1 MVVVEE
7 EDWFVLEQKE
17 EERLAEER
25 RQRRKRKLA
34 QYNNTNT
41 NITTQNEADVQ
52 PKVVEEVVQVNTR
65 NENDKTE
72 EKEDGNDSF
81 DMFSSSPIPT
91 KNDTTSTTTTTTVTG
106 DVAVVMMEQQETRN
120 KDDVANFDD
129 EEGYYKAHI
138 GQTLTM
144 TNNSEYKVM
153 GIIGKGVFSTVLK
166 CKDQT
171 HQQQQVVA
179 MKVIRNKEPMAKAA
193 LNIEIPLL
201 QKLVG
206 KHHLVQYIHHV
217 HDYHGHVAIV
227 LQYQPFTLRHVL
239 NKFGGIAF
247 LAVKSYFY
255 QLLQALKQLQQLH
268 IVHADIKPDNI
279 LLSESYSTLYLADFG
294 SAYIHTNNNNNNSPP
309 TPYLVSRFYRA
320 PEIIM
325 GIHHHPTTSSSHEC
339 VVHQLDLWSVAITVA
354 ELFCGSVLIPGTSN
368 NDMLYRMMSIF
379 QKPFPKTMIRR
390 HLSNLQPQPQYHF
403 ASQPP
408 HFFQHVRIDK
418 VSGQNV
424 MDIIPHVPTSNQN
437 NKEFH
442 QLIMS
447 AKSPKDDYGQVIQ
460 LIQLLQTCFTFDP
473 TKRITIQQAL
483 SHPFFTTTTTT
494 QTTTTTK

>member
-1 MVVVEE
+1 MVEE
-7 EDWFVLEQKE
+7 EEEEDCFELEQKE
-17 EERLAEER
+17 AERVAEER

-34 QYNNTNT
+34 NYTNNNTKIENVKFLKET
-41 NITTQNEADVQ
+41 HPLITKQ
-52 PKVVEEVVQVNTR
+52 
-65 NENDKTE
+65 E
-72 EKEDGNDSF
+72 EKEEEKDETDLL
-81 DMFSSSPIPT
+81 DMFSSLPI
-91 KNDTTSTTTTTTVTG
+91 TTTTTTTTTTKEEGRTSRTV
-106 DVAVVMMEQQETRN
+106 VVMMERETHN
-120 KDDVANFDD
+120 NDDVANFDD

-138 GQTLTM
+138 GQTLSL
-144 TNNSEYKVM
+144 NEEDYKVT

-166 CKDQT
+166 CTTNQDKE
-171 HQQQQVVA
+171 VA

-193 LNIEIPLL
+193 LNVEIPLL

-206 KHHLVQYIHHV
+206 RNHLVQYIHHV

-227 LQYQPFTLRHVL
+227 LQYQPLTLRHVL
-239 NKFGGIAF
+239 NKFGGIA
-247 LAVKSYFY
+247 LVAVKSYFY
-255 QLLQALKQLQQLH
+255 QLLQALQQLQQLH

-294 SAYIHTNNNNNNSPP
+294 SAYIHTTTNHTTTP

-325 GIHHHPTTSSSHEC
+325 GMHASSSPEYA
-339 VVHQLDLWSVAITVA
+339 HQLDLWSVAITVA

-368 NDMLYRMMSIF
+368 NDMLYKMMSIF

-390 HLSNLQPQPQYHF
+390 HLSNQHYPYHF
-403 ASQPP
+403 APQPP

-418 VSGQNV
+418 VTGQNV
-424 MDIIPHVPTSNQN
+424 MDIIPHVPSPNQ
-437 NKEFH
+437 KEFH

-447 AKSPKDDYGQVIQ
+447 AKSHKDNYGQVLQ

-483 SHPFFTTTTTT
+483 SHPFFTTT
-494 QTTTTTK
+494 K